1 MSVSV
6 KGLQVRLD
14 EEGPLMFL
22 SEWSM
27 ESDVMGYHAYK
38 EEWIPEIGETLSTR
52 REPEDMGDKYA
63 YSKATQL
70 LVI

>member
-6 KGLQVRLD
+6 KRLQVRLD

-27 ESDVMGYHAYK
+27 DSDVMGYHAYK
-38 EEWIPEIGETLSTR
+38 DEFLSN
-52 REPEDMGDKYA
+52 PPYPA
-63 YSKATQL
+63 YL
-70 LVI
+70 DPPPVY